1 MNQSNVLLMFFQ
13 SLEAFSEQGE
23 GQHVHHGP
31 SRKVLTI
38 AARKTRGWQGPA
50 PIPPGARST
59 SPPSKTAML
68 RPHGL
73 GAAIAHGGS
82 RGVVTERHLSRR
94 RMHQVRFDE
103 EAVTRVGGTRV
114 NDVKICRHGAD
125 VECAASVDIG
135 KSARET
141 PVEGASQTVVAG
153 RGKAHRAAQRAA
165 PLAIPTPTVMS
176 AR

>member
-23 GQHVHHGP
+23 GQHVHHGL

-38 AARKTRGWQGPA
+38 TARKTRGWQGPA

-59 SPPSKTAML
+59 SPPSKTARL
-68 RPHGL
+68 RRHGL

-82 RGVVTERHLSRR
+82 RGVVTERHLSRPR
-94 RMHQVRFDE
+94 VHQVRFDE

-125 VECAASVDIG
+125 VECAASVDIA
-135 KSARET
+135 KIPPKT
-141 PVEGASQTVVAG
+141 PVGGARQTVGGG
-153 RGKAHRAAQRAA
+153 RGKAER
-165 PLAIPTPTVMS
+165 S
-176 AR
+176 AHSS